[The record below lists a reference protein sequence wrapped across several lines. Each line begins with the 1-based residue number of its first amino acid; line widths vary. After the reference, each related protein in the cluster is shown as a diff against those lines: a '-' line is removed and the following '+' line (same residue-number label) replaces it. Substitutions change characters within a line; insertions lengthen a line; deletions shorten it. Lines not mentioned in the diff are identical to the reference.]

1 MEGMQMRELDK
12 VIGYEHVKREL
23 YRIIDM
29 FHNPEKYRAL
39 GVKIPKGVVLSGEPG
54 IGKTLMAKS
63 FMKESGRK
71 EFIIRKDR
79 PDGDFVEHIRKTFDE
94 AAENAP
100 AILLLDDMDK
110 FANDDRY
117 HRNSEEYVTVQTCID
132 AIKDKDVFVIAT
144 CNDTDNLPGSL
155 LRSGRFDKSFEM
167 EFPKGED
174 AEKIISFYLEGKMV
188 SDDIDVKEIARFCE
202 GHSCADLETIV
213 NEAGIYAG
221 YDNRERMDQNDLKRS
236 CLRMIYHTPEETVPV
251 DEKLLRLRAVHE
263 AGHAVL
269 AEVED
274 IMRLH
279 HDSRRLGAGAV
290 FRSLNSTV
298 SMALAS
304 IFGIG
309 GISLTVSAACAGG
322 GHAVGLA
329 LSLIRSGQVDACIV
343 LGAQEVG
350 LHAYTSFDALGI
362 FSQRADDPEKASR
375 PFDAARDGL
384 VPSGGAA
391 CVILESAEH
400 AAMGNRKPMATVRG
414 YGFCTS
420 PDIVT
425 PSAESI
431 FRCMSNAIQDAD
443 INPEQLSMIMAH
455 ATSTQD
461 GDRAE
466 ADALLS
472 LSLWLPK
479 YTCGVGKPIGNPF
492 VVSTKCLTGHEC
504 WMSGVSQVV
513 YALIQMQGGFVAPHI
528 NLEQPEPAAARL
540 NIPTKPTVTN
550 INYVLCNAFG
560 FGGTNSSIIISK
572 P

>member
-1 MEGMQMRELDK
+1 MRELDK

-29 FHNPEKYRAL
+29 FHNPEKYKAL

-274 IMRLH
+274 TGSVSFVTISMNESGQCGGMVLRKESPVLGSTFGGWETKIM
-279 HDSRRLGAGAV
+279 V
-290 FRSLNSTV
+290 
-298 SMALAS
+298 ALA
-304 IFGIG
+304 GK
-309 GISLTVSAACAGG
+309 AATE
-322 GHAVGLA
+322 
-329 LSLIRSGQVDACIV
+329 IV
-343 LGAQEVG
+343 LGEVDMG
-350 LHAYTSFDALGI
+350 SNSDLHKAYSFMRRLLDDRAAYDFQSWCHGEETSGRIYDHLDTITGAEL
-362 FSQRADDPEKASR
+362 SR
-375 PFDAARDGL
+375 YYLRTKQILSRNRDFL
-384 VPSGGAA
+384 DEL
-391 CVILESAEH
+391 I
-400 AAMGNRKPMATVRG
+400 
-414 YGFCTS
+414 
-420 PDIVT
+420 
-425 PSAESI
+425 
-431 FRCMSNAIQDAD
+431 
-443 INPEQLSMIMAH
+443 EQLMEKK
-455 ATSTQD
+455 T
-461 GDRAE
+461 
-466 ADALLS
+466 LS
-472 LSLWLPK
+472 YKEIAPLREKL
-479 YTCGVGKPIGNPF
+479 
-492 VVSTKCLTGHEC
+492 
-504 WMSGVSQVV
+504 M
-513 YALIQMQGGFVAPHI
+513 VA
-528 NLEQPEPAAARL
+528 A
-540 NIPTKPTVTN
+540 
-550 INYVLCNAFG
+550 
-560 FGGTNSSIIISK
+560 
-572 P
+572 